1 MISTTRLVCATRRD
15 REAFW
20 RDSWLGKSLL
30 GMPEVLRPTLVI
42 AFENAEGLPD
52 VYNRAIEACPEG
64 QNLLFVHD
72 DLYLHDPFVQMR
84 IEEGLRKAD
93 LIGLAGSRGTDPRHP
108 SWALGF
114 DEFLRPV
121 EWQRGTG
128 VLPSGAVSH
137 CPETPGLSVPPVTLS
152 LYGTFPAECD
162 LLDGVFLAC
171 RRASLGTG
179 LRFDPR
185 FAFHL
190 YDLDFCREAKRHG
203 LTLYT
208 WPILCTHSSAGNF
221 SCAEFKTAARAYLQK
236 WEETEKRQTADSR
249 QLTAPEGAEADS
261 RQQTASGSGIEN
273 CSSSE
278 GRTSTGSRPK
288 PQAPSPAQPLRHSS
302 LSSTPTSAAERAP

>member
-1 MISTTRLVCATRRD
+1 
-15 REAFW
+15 
-20 RDSWLGKSLL
+20 
-30 GMPEVLRPTLVI
+30 MPEVLRPTLVV
-42 AFENAEGLPD
+42 AFENSEGLPD
-52 VYNRAIEACPEG
+52 VYNRAISQCPED

-108 SWALGF
+108 SWALAF

-137 CPETPGLSVPPVTLS
+137 FPETPGLSVPPVTLS

-162 LLDGVFLAC
+162 LLDGVFLAV
-171 RRASLGTG
+171 RRSTLGDALPSSDSGSGSESSPSQNPRPKTQNPSS

-190 YDLDFCREAKRHG
+190 YDLDFCRAARRVG
-203 LTLYT
+203 LRLST

-221 SCAEFKTAARAYLQK
+221 SSAEFKAAARAYLQK
-236 WEETEKRQTADSR
+236 WAEEGLRSQV
-249 QLTAPEGAEADS
+249 
-261 RQQTASGSGIEN
+261 SGISPDPDPDPSGLIPVTCN
-273 CSSSE
+273 LKPSAGRDTLSE
-278 GRTSTGSRPK
+278 
-288 PQAPSPAQPLRHSS
+288 
-302 LSSTPTSAAERAP
+302 SSTRAPAVERAP